1 MQYTD
6 DHQQLKIAV
15 NQSLFN
21 FIKDQKA
28 KNGDINPNIKQE
40 YDNQRKFLENSIQ
53 SLKKRLEVE
62 GQIHKADNILIMGN
76 NMNLIDMI
84 SEVRENIIK
93 LDRAKIEKEN
103 NYK

>member
-1 MQYTD
+1 MRSSTV
-6 DHQQLKIAV
+6 KPRPV